1 MQFINTWFIYILNL
15 IQINKFFVHRYLF
28 FMIADIFPNN
38 NFHRTR
44 QRSLVFNYAGKQ
56 TYLIAMRQCNKIAVL
71 KSAIKRVISDNWI
84 NAVG

>member
-1 MQFINTWFIYILNL
+1 
-15 IQINKFFVHRYLF
+15 
-28 FMIADIFPNN
+28 MIVNIFTDNH
-38 NFHRTR
+38 FYRTR